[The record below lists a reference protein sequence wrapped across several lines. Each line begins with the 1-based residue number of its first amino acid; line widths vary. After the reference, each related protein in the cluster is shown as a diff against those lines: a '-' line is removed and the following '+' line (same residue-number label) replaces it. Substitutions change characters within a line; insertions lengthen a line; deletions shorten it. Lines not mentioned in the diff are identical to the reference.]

1 MAYALGHSDFELKRL
16 DRQAQL
22 LRPATREFL
31 EAAGMTTG
39 MRVLDVGSG
48 TGDVAFLAADIV
60 GPSGEVIG
68 TDIAPAA
75 IASARDAA
83 EVQGKA
89 QVSFREGD
97 PAEMAFDQP
106 LDFVVGRFV
115 FHHQP
120 DPGPMLRNLAGHLRP
135 GGYSSFS

>member
-31 EAAGMTTG
+31 EAAGMTAG

-60 GPSGEVIG
+60 GPSGEVVG
-68 TDIAPAA
+68 TDPPQSPRRAMQPRCKGKRRSPFAKA
-75 IASARDAA
+75 IRQKWRSISRSISSSVASFSIISPTRPDAA
-83 EVQGKA
+83 QASRSSQTRGC
-89 QVSFREGD
+89 
-97 PAEMAFDQP
+97 
-106 LDFVVGRFV
+106 
-115 FHHQP
+115 
-120 DPGPMLRNLAGHLRP
+120 
-135 GGYSSFS
+135 SSFS